1 VEPSPVADLLQWSS
15 ALIRSA
21 GIPGV
26 FIVSLISA
34 SSLFFFPVADVMYIP
49 WSVEVGLKPIEV
61 GIAAGVASALG
72 ELVAY
77 GVGRLS
83 RNVVSL
89 RKWMVRTRKGIPA
102 HTLYFTAG
110 RRIKRHTDPQD
121 WSSRYGFWAIP
132 VFAFT
137 PLPMDLLG
145 LALGYLR
152 YNVGLFLL
160 GTLVGKIPRCLLLAY
175 GLFFLRI
182 QPWLVVGGLLVFGA
196 IILAS
201 RRIRT

>member
-1 VEPSPVADLLQWSS
+1 VDLNPVTDLLQWSG

-49 WSVEVGLKPIEV
+49 WSVEAGLKPVEV
-61 GIAAGVASALG
+61 GIAAGVASGIG

-77 GVGRLS
+77 AVGRLS
-83 RNVVSL
+83 KNVLSL
-89 RKWMVRTRKGIPA
+89 RRWMVRIRKGIPP
-102 HTLYFTAG
+102 HTLYFATG
-110 RRIKRHTDPQD
+110 RWIKRHTDPQE
-121 WSSRYGFWAIP
+121 WTSRYGFWAIP

-145 LALGYLR
+145 LAMGYLR
-152 YNVGLFLL
+152 YNVGLFFL
-160 GTLVGKIPRCLLLAY
+160 GTLAGKIPRCLLLAY

-182 QPWLVVGGLLVFGA
+182 QPWLFAGGLAAFGA

-201 RRIRT
+201 RRIRV

>member
-1 VEPSPVADLLQWSS
+1 MADLLQWSS

>member
-1 VEPSPVADLLQWSS
+1 MEPSPVADLLQWSS